1 MNIRNHFALCLL
13 ILSALTATAQEK
25 GLRPD
30 PLQKVDQM
38 ISELDIDDDGLVS
51 KAELEASEGSK
62 LIQNF
67 ENFDL
72 DKDGN
77 LNKEEFVNLFRAN
90 RTQRTQGKADR
101 ARKMKSSGKGLTSSL
116 SKEDQGALEFV
127 RQESLGQNNMA
138 GMRDKSQMR
147 RVKKQNDL
155 AKLASRGK
163 PFQMDKVIV
172 VGQKKPKG
180 TMGNGKLK
188 LRMDRNKVR
197 AERFLLS
204 DPVKI
209 DKQLQTESRAAK
221 K

>member
-180 TMGNGKLK
+180 TMGDGKLK